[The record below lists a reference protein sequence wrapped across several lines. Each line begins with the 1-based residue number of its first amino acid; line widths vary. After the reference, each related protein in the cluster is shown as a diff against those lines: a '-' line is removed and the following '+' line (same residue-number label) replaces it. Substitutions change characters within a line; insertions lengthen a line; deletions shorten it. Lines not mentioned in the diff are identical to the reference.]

1 MSKEDKTFYFD
12 LATGLLYKSTET
24 QETPQGE
31 ISVTTTVREWQ
42 EIDGIKFQKVIEQT
56 AGPQSYVITVD
67 SIKLNSEVKKSLFK

>member
-12 LATGLLYKSTET
+12 VATSLFYKSTET

-42 EIDGIKFQKVIEQT
+42 EINGIKFQKVIEQS
-56 AGPQSYVITVD
+56 AGPQSYVITID
-67 SIKLNSEVKKSLFK
+67 SIKLNNEVKESLFK